1 MKAIHIGVG
10 NANIG
15 IGILCIASLTSQR
28 LYSLW
33 IMLYGYWTLEPALED
48 VHCALVIGV
57 AGVKVSRKEIE
68 VARCSYNIFIIFFW
82 LFCCWFGYV

>member
-57 AGVKVSRKEIE
+57 TNGKWQMA
-68 VARCSYNIFIIFFW
+68 
-82 LFCCWFGYV
+82 